1 MNRRLLFSLVLMV
14 VLLASCD
21 KRLNRLRQKN
31 LNGARVALLASS
43 MQEVQAKN
51 LWPNGHYRSFAT
63 NVEALE
69 ALRDGEVD
77 ALYIDQLVMYDKSFH
92 KDSFDI
98 AFMDNDR
105 MPIAGAFRKTD
116 TAMADEFANF
126 LREIKSNGI
135 FVRMKNRW
143 TMAENIDTISVPII
157 PPTNK
162 KPKLKTLVV
171 GIMGEMRPYS
181 IEVGG
186 QWTGFENEIW
196 ACFAEY
202 MGYKIRY
209 DVYDFNELI
218 PALLDKK
225 VDVIAA
231 AITVTEERE
240 RKVLFTQPYSA
251 SCSVCLIRK

>member
-1 MNRRLLFSLVLMV
+1 MNRSLLFSLVLMA

-31 LNGARVALLASS
+31 LNGTRVALLASS
-43 MQEVQAKN
+43 MQERKAKEM
-51 LWPNGHYRSFAT
+51 WPNGQYRSFAT
-63 NVEALE
+63 NKEALH
-69 ALRDGEVD
+69 ALHDGEVD
-77 ALYIDQLVMYDKSFH
+77 AVYIDQLVMYDENYN
-92 KDSFDI
+92 KDLFEV

-105 MPIAGAFRKTD
+105 MDIAGAFRKED
-116 TAMADEFANF
+116 TAMADDFATF

-143 TMAENIDTISVPII
+143 TMNENIDTISPVAVPQV
-157 PPTNK
+157 NK
-162 KPKLKTLVV
+162 KAKLKTLVV

-202 MGYKIRY
+202 MGYMIRY

-218 PALLDKK
+218 PALLDKE